1 MWPQL
6 ILFVVSVLISFA
18 LRPKAVVPPPSGLD
32 DVNAPRAEPGS
43 LVPIIYGTVVLKSAN
58 TVWYGD
64 LSYLAIK
71 KKKQVI
77 GYRYFLGIH
86 LILCKGPIDKLKSI
100 AFGGRK
106 VWTGDV
112 TSNQEIYIN
121 EPDIFGGEEKEG
133 GVQGY
138 VDIEMGGDSQ
148 TANPYLTSNIT
159 GLMPA
164 FRGVVGA
171 VFKSFY
177 VGAGT
182 PYPKAPEFELMRI
195 PAKDW
200 LPDLANIN
208 GAANPAH
215 MLYELISSQPLGM
228 GYDLSSVNLESLET
242 AAQTLYDEGFGLS
255 AILTSE
261 DDFESFIQTI
271 TTHTDS
277 MFFVHPEDGKYT
289 FKLLRD
295 DSTGTLQEFNQ
306 SNCSLLNFE
315 RASFAELVNEIVVK
329 FRPQSTS
336 KDDTITVQDLAV
348 IQAQGAVI
356 SQTINYPCIDNVGIA
371 QKVAMRDLRQR
382 STPLARI
389 KLSVNRQAWN
399 TSIGDCINFSWEDTL
414 SISSMRL
421 RVASVNRGSFES
433 SKIVVEC
440 VEDIFGLD
448 ETTYIQDQVSTWVDP
463 ILSAPTSA
471 TIHTEEASYWDLV
484 RSETI
489 PDYAID
495 LGKSTFA
502 AYVEYPITTAL
513 SFEFWNKWYDPIEGI
528 DNPYIF
534 KDQAN
539 FTPTAQLAL
548 ELGKFDST
556 LNFYNLKG
564 VFANTNQLVGNYITI
579 GTNIHDMEIIRID
592 AIDFLA
598 MEIEIGRGCLD
609 TVPKAHLLDSKIYFN
624 SDRKAL
630 DSELYYTNFS
640 QTFKGSLRIL
650 GPINTT
656 EILDS
661 SSYDITTIQGRSG
674 LPYPI
679 GCFKVQGVY
688 YGENFTGDLSISWT
702 LRNKSL
708 QISKLVSHDQDTAI
722 DGEDLVYAK
731 ISIYDEDG
739 DSTGSGTTFSDNWS
753 LDHLTENTFIYS
765 TPSNEID
772 SSGTHV
778 SYTKRRLSESLR
790 IIVESAKRDDG
801 DEKTSIQYVDH
812 TVKRS
817 GYGFYYGEK
826 YGE

>member
-18 LRPKAVVPPPSGLD
+18 LRPKAVVPPASGLD

-43 LVPIIYGTVVLKSAN
+43 LVPIIYGTVVLKSPN

-64 LSYLAIK
+64 LSYQGIK
-71 KKKQVI
+71 RKKQII

-106 VWTGDV
+106 VWSGDV
-112 TSNQEIYIN
+112 TSNQEIYIDA
-121 EPDIFGGEEKEG
+121 PDIFGGEEKEG
-133 GVQGY
+133 GVQGN

-177 VGAGT
+177 VGAGS

-208 GAANPAH
+208 GSANPAH
-215 MLYELISSQPLGM
+215 MLYEIISSQPLGM

-242 AAQTLYDEGFGLS
+242 AAQTLYDENFGLS

-277 MFFVHPEDGKYT
+277 MFFVDPEDGKYT

-295 DSTGTLQEFNQ
+295 DATGELQEFNQ
-306 SNCSLLNFE
+306 SNSSLLNFE
-315 RASFAELVNEIVVK
+315 RASFAELVNEVVVK

-336 KDDTITVQDLAV
+336 KDDTVTVQDLAI
-348 IQAQGAVI
+348 IQAQGAII
-356 SQTINYPCIDNVGIA
+356 SQTINYPCIDNVAIA

-382 STPLARI
+382 STPLARV

-421 RVASVNRGSFES
+421 RVVSVNRGSFES

-448 ETTYIQDQVSTWVDP
+448 ETTYIQDQVSDWIDP
-463 ILSAPTSA
+463 IVPAPLTGD
-471 TIHTEEASYWDLV
+471 THIEEASYWDLIKN
-484 RSETI
+484 ETI
-489 PDYAID
+489 VPTDTTFYSAISAYCGYPST
-495 LGKSTFA
+495 LSLSYELWGKIHNFFGTEILEKLDVADFSPT
-502 AYVEYPITTAL
+502 ITLDGDISVLQTTI
-513 SFEFWNKWYDPIEGI
+513 P
-528 DNPYIF
+528 F
-534 KDQAN
+534 KL
-539 FTPTAQLAL
+539 PR
-548 ELGKFDST
+548 GRFDS
-556 LNFYNLKG
+556 
-564 VFANTNQLVGNYITI
+564 QLIGTYATI
-579 GTNIHDMEIIRID
+579 GEGSTSIEIIRID
-592 AIDFLA
+592 SINFTTLE
-598 MEIEIGRGCLD
+598 MIVGRGCLD
-609 TVPKAHLLDSKIYFN
+609 TVPKAFSDDELVYFN
-624 SDRKAL
+624 SSRKAIDETIYPIEFTNHVISVAVRIRTSINL
-630 DSELYYTNFS
+630 AALPVTPDQITLY
-640 QTFKGSLRIL
+640 
-650 GPINTT
+650 
-656 EILDS
+656 
-661 SSYDITTIQGRSG
+661 GRAG
-674 LPYPI
+674 KPYPP
-679 GCFKVQGVY
+679 GNFKANTQSYPEWINGELSLTWEHRNRLLQTVEIDDHTVTGIPNESGVIY
-688 YGENFTGDLSISWT
+688 
-702 LRNKSL
+702 R
-708 QISKLVSHDQDTAI
+708 VSF
-722 DGEDLVYAK
+722 
-731 ISIYDEDG
+731 YDEDNALIL
-739 DSTGSGTTFSDNWS
+739 TATTSDDFYTLEDYLENSFS
-753 LDHLTENTFIYS
+753 YS
-765 TPSNEID
+765 TPRGEID
-772 SSGTHV
+772 SSGTPV
-778 SYTKRRLSESLR
+778 SSVGTRLSDKIRVILSSTRSAAPYVAANQSLQL
-790 IIVESAKRDDG
+790 I
-801 DEKTSIQYVDH
+801 DH